1 MDFREWEPIY
11 QSILEDFGYS
21 REEDEGAAKLLRS
34 LAKSSGIQV
43 LEDKIRGKKVTICGA
58 AESLTDEIKK
68 IKGTVVAADEA
79 TSILLEFTIPDII
92 VTDLDGNMKH
102 QIEAND
108 MGSIV
113 VIHAHGDNIPAIK
126 KYVPLFK
133 GKVILTTQSE
143 PFDDVHNFGG
153 FTDGDRAFF
162 MAKHFGAKEINLIG
176 FDFENPREKEGKNIE
191 TKRRKLQW
199 AKRLIYEIDL

>member
-1 MDFREWEPIY
+1 MEFREWEPIY
-11 QSILEDFGYS
+11 KSILKDFGYS
-21 REEDEGAAKLLRS
+21 REEDERAAKLLRS

-68 IKGTVVAADEA
+68 IEGTVVAADEA

-126 KYVPLFK
+126 KYAPLFT

-162 MAKHFGAKEINLIG
+162 MAKHFGGREIVLLG
-176 FDFENPREKEGKNIE
+176 FDFENPREKEGKNTEI
-191 TKRRKLQW
+191 KRRKLQW
-199 AKRLIYEIDL
+199 AKRLIERD